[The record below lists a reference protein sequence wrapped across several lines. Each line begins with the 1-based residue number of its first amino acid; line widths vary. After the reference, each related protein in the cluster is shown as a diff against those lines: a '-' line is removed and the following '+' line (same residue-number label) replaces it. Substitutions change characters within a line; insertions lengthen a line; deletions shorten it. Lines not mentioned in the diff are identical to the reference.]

1 MVLNS
6 ITEVFRGTSDSDL
19 QEWSAAFLDVKPQ
32 VILHDRLMTDAAL
45 GTVPIKTEHSYSLN
59 SDGDSSP
66 DSPISL
72 DRIDDMDEECFPAIS
87 LNTATGRCQSK
98 DGKITPVSIKDEPL
112 SCPASPESCPMSPDS
127 SDSYVQRVSDP
138 PPPFFLLT
146 PPFNKI
152 KKKFLIVQTRKP
164 MLKPCG
170 QSVLKQPALLLPRGV
185 YSKLNIKLEPGTG
198 FTLPPTP
205 PSSTTSDSESIPSE
219 STELR
224 RNSRVYLSS
233 SSRQPIHTPLISS
246 QPKGSTGILMLT
258 EEEKRTLMAEGYPVP
273 TRLPLTKQEE
283 KSLKKIR
290 RKIKNKISA
299 QESRRKK
306 KEYMDTLERKVET
319 LQSENAQYKKK
330 LDTLEDDNASL
341 LSQLQKL
348 QATLARR
355 GGCGGGSGGVG
366 ESSFITVIYYH

>member
-1 MVLNS
+1 MDKTLYEIGANDLVWDSDLDPA
-6 ITEVFRGTSDSDL
+6 ITEAFRGSSDSDL
-19 QEWSAAFLDVKPQ
+19 QEWGAAFLDVKPQ

-72 DRIDDMDEECFPAIS
+72 ERIDDMDEECFPAIS
-87 LNTATGRCQSK
+87 LNTATGRCQNRLE
-98 DGKITPVSIKDEPL
+98 GRVTPISIKDEPL

-127 SDSYVQRVSDP
+127 SDSYVQR
-138 PPPFFLLT
+138 
-146 PPFNKI
+146 
-152 KKKFLIVQTRKP
+152 TRKT
-164 MLKPCG
+164 LKPCG
-170 QSVLKQPALLLPRGV
+170 QSVLKQPALLVTRGV

-205 PSSTTSDSESIPSE
+205 PSSTTSDTESIPSE

-258 EEEKRTLMAEGYPVP
+258 EEEKRTLLAEGYPVP

-319 LQSENAQYKKK
+319 LQSENAQYKKRV
-330 LDTLEDDNASL
+330 DTLEDDNAAL
-341 LSQLQKL
+341 LMQLQKL
-348 QATLARR
+348 QATIARR
-355 GGCGGGSGGVG
+355 GESTFLTSHLTTRSG
-366 ESSFITVIYYH
+366 IK

>member
-1 MVLNS
+1 MAVGFFPNTRS
-6 ITEVFRGTSDSDL
+6 QEPTHTSFHL
-19 QEWSAAFLDVKPQ
+19 QGRKVGKW
-32 VILHDRLMTDAAL
+32 
-45 GTVPIKTEHSYSLN
+45 YSFV
-59 SDGDSSP
+59 ST
-66 DSPISL
+66 
-72 DRIDDMDEECFPAIS
+72 RQHDMDEECFPAIS
-87 LNTATGRCQSK
+87 LNTTTGRCQNHSK
-98 DGKITPVSIKDEPL
+98 DGRITPILIKDEPL

-127 SDSYVQRVSDP
+127 SDSYIQRVRM
-138 PPPFFLLT
+138 
-146 PPFNKI
+146 
-152 KKKFLIVQTRKP
+152 TRKP
-164 MLKPCG
+164 TLKPCG

-185 YSKLNIKLEPGTG
+185 YSKLNIKLEPGSG

-258 EEEKRTLMAEGYPVP
+258 EEEKRTLLAEGYPVP

-319 LQSENAQYKKK
+319 LQSENAQYKKR

-355 GGCGGGSGGVG
+355 VVVRDT
-366 ESSFITVIYYH
+366 E

>member
-1 MVLNS
+1 MAVGFFPKTRSQEPTHTSFTGGPTSRRVVL
-6 ITEVFRGTSDSDL
+6 V
-19 QEWSAAFLDVKPQ
+19 
-32 VILHDRLMTDAAL
+32 
-45 GTVPIKTEHSYSLN
+45 Y
-59 SDGDSSP
+59 
-66 DSPISL
+66 
-72 DRIDDMDEECFPAIS
+72 MDEECFPAIS
-87 LNTATGRCQSK
+87 LNTTTGRCQNHSK
-98 DGKITPVSIKDEPL
+98 DGRITPILIKDEPL

-127 SDSYVQRVSDP
+127 SDSYIQR
-138 PPPFFLLT
+138 
-146 PPFNKI
+146 
-152 KKKFLIVQTRKP
+152 TRKP
-164 MLKPCG
+164 TLKPCG

-185 YSKLNIKLEPGTG
+185 YSKARIRYVVKASVRVLQAYLTGTRCQLKGSCCPFAG

-246 QPKGSTGILMLT
+246 QPVSTVKYLLEWRVSRNDDTNDVKFPST
-258 EEEKRTLMAEGYPVP
+258 ERINGHSHVDRRREEDAFGGG
-273 TRLPLTKQEE
+273 LPSSHSSSSDQAGRKVSKENQE
-283 KSLKKIR
+283 
-290 RKIKNKISA
+290 KNKKQGEGEALGIPWGLFLPQISA

-319 LQSENAQYKKK
+319 LQSENAQYKKR

-355 GGCGGGSGGVG
+355 VVVRDT
-366 ESSFITVIYYH
+366 E